1 MKATDCTSVHF
12 RGHGRSLCWYKLYG
26 SRSGNSRSRPTAN
39 SRFQS
44 APGLAPAKTRP
55 CWCRPCAPS
64 LPIHGLCV
72 FAASHPGCLVGRPR
86 PAPRSCRL
94 PAWLAARA
102 LVPPRLLRGP
112 RPPPVS
118 RGKAP
123 RASGPWV
130 TAAPACPHLI
140 NTYVDFTEGVGFS
153 GARFPPGEASRDLGS
168 RRATAPVLTRSLPV
182 AVACDRGHPAVLS
195 AHSGRALPGGLR
207 TGRGLGLS
215 TALPRE
221 PLLGP
226 LPADLPSRR
235 PLAPAPRRYHLN
247 LSSSE

>member
-1 MKATDCTSVHF
+1 MKATDSHQSTSGVTAVPF
-12 RGHGRSLCWYKLYG
+12 AGINYTDRAAGALGASHGKLAFPK
-26 SRSGNSRSRPTAN
+26 RSG
-39 SRFQS
+39 F
-44 APGLAPAKTRP
+44 APAKTRP

-64 LPIHGLCV
+64 LPIRGLCV

-123 RASGPWV
+123 RAAGPWV
-130 TAAPACPHLI
+130 TAAPACRPLI

-168 RRATAPVLTRSLPV
+168 CRATAPVLTRSLPA
-182 AVACDRGHPAVLS
+182 AVAWDGAPCCPFRAQRPGA
-195 AHSGRALPGGLR
+195 AGRAQDRSGWGFPPHSPGNR
-207 TGRGLGLS
+207 CS
-215 TALPRE
+215 
-221 PLLGP
+221 P
-226 LPADLPSRR
+226 LPADSPSPR
-235 PLAPAPRRYHLN
+235 PLAPAPRRLSPEP
-247 LSSSE
+247 SSSE